1 LTLVFEH
8 ELIITLDAMACF
20 HNCGSLKI
28 DAVILVITAILL
40 FPSLVETTDTRNGSN
55 EYDYIVIGSG
65 PGGGPLASNLAKA
78 NYSVLLLEAGD
89 TSVASNGTQYP
100 STITWDFFV
109 NHYSKDDEINHR
121 YSHFTWRT
129 PDGSYWVG
137 QKDPPPG
144 SLPLG
149 VYYPRG
155 GK

>member
-1 LTLVFEH
+1 MK
-8 ELIITLDAMACF
+8 TLDAMAHF
-20 HNCGSLKI
+20 NKSGDSKI
-28 DAVILVITAILL
+28 NAMILIITAIFL
-40 FPSLVETTDTRNGSN
+40 FPSLVQTANAHNSSN
-55 EYDYIVIGSG
+55 VYDYIVIGSG

-89 TSVASNGTQYP
+89 VSVAPNGTQYP

-109 NHYSKDDEINHR
+109 NHYSEDEEMNHQ
-121 YSHFTWRT
+121 YSHLTWRT

-144 SLPLG
+144 SQPLG

-155 GK
+155 GE